1 MRVFFCCTSF
11 CIKIFFNF
19 EVNGTQIY
27 STTMND
33 LNHIRDIYRIQTK
46 VKTCFV
52 LNDVDDSKKSLA
64 NIKSPLD
71 RIIESQYA
79 EKQHINT
86 NKDK

>member
-1 MRVFFCCTSF
+1 
-11 CIKIFFNF
+11 
-19 EVNGTQIY
+19 VNSTQIY